1 MTNVWQR
8 PISRRGALGGIG
20 AVIVAAAC
28 SGSDDSGRQSG
39 STSTTAGRAT
49 PPPSRVRPWSG
60 ERSTTPDENGL
71 LLPAG
76 FTSRV
81 VATSGEPVPGTD
93 YVFPPF
99 PDGGATFVDPEVDGG
114 WYYAV
119 NSEFPGPGGGVSSL
133 RFAPDGEVVAAY
145 RLVGDTSTNC
155 AGGATPW
162 DTWLTCEEVEAGRV
176 LECDPYTPDSGEER
190 LALGRFVHEAVCVD
204 ASDRV
209 LYLTEDR
216 PDGLFYRFTPSRW
229 HKLDAGDL
237 EAAVVAADGS
247 VTWRAVPDPTAEAT
261 PIRQQGFGA
270 TPFNGGEG
278 IACGDTPQGR
288 RVWFSTKGDTVVREL
303 DPKAQ
308 TMREIYRAD
317 EGSTLHGVDNLWWDE
332 AGQRLFVAED
342 GDDLELVALDRR
354 GRTEGILQVTGH
366 DGSEIAGPALDPRG
380 RTLLFSSQ
388 RGKSGTARGMTFAV
402 TGPFATT

>member
-1 MTNVWQR
+1 MTDAWRR
-8 PISRRGALGGIG
+8 PISRRGALGGVG
-20 AVIVAAAC
+20 AVLVAAAC
-28 SGSDDSGRQSG
+28 GGSDRSGRGSG
-39 STSTTAGRAT
+39 STSTTTRT
-49 PPPSRVRPWSG
+49 EPPPSRVGPWSG
-60 ERSTTPDENGL
+60 VRSTTPDENGL

-99 PDGGATFVDPEVDGG
+99 PDGAGTFVDREVEGG

-119 NSEFPGPGGGVSSL
+119 NHETFPDLGGGVSSL
-133 RFAPDGEVVAAY
+133 RFAPDGEIVAAY
-145 RLVGDTSTNC
+145 RLVGDTSLNC

-176 LECDPYTPDSGEER
+176 LECDPTVADSGEER

-204 ASDRV
+204 EPDRT

-216 PDGLFYRFTPSRW
+216 PDGLFYRFTPARW
-229 HKLDAGDL
+229 PDLDDGDL
-237 EAAVVAADGS
+237 EAAVVAPDGS
-247 VTWRAVPDPTAEAT
+247 VTWRAVPDPIAEAT
-261 PIRQQGFGA
+261 PIRRQGFGA
-270 TPFNGGEG
+270 TAFNGGEG

-288 RVWFSTKGDTVVREL
+288 RVWFSTKGDDVVREL
-303 DPKAQ
+303 DPKAR
-308 TMREIYRAD
+308 TMREIYRPG
-317 EGSTLHGVDNLWWDE
+317 EGSTLHGVDNVWWDE

-354 GRTEGILQVTGH
+354 GRTEGLLRLTGH
-366 DGSEIAGPALDPRG
+366 DGSEIAGPALDPHR

-388 RGKSGTARGMTFAV
+388 RGESGTARGMTFAV
-402 TGPFATT
+402 AGPFART